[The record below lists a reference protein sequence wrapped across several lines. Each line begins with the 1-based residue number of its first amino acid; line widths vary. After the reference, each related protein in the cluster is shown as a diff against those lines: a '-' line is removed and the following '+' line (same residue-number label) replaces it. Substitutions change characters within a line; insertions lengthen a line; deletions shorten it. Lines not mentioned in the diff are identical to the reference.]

1 MRKVLTT
8 YLPASLLLAFLA
20 MILVSCGGG
29 GDGSNSGTTP
39 PPPSTKSVVITGTV
53 PGTVAIAYDLATG
66 KEAARNV
73 ASGTPKTFSL
83 SVAPGDY
90 YLMFI
95 ENEGT
100 PTQRSFAFRNVTGG
114 NVFTFKANTTLDL
127 GVLVFNNY
135 PGTAVPLIDPIS
147 GNGNVTES
155 YMPEASF
162 SPGAGEWVVT
172 RKFVNSTCPG
182 HSPGTTVTENVT
194 IAHGFGIVTYTPA
207 GTTETAIGV
216 ANANTAILTASG

>member
-1 MRKVLTT
+1 MRKILFT
-8 YLPASLLLAFLA
+8 YLPASLFLALLA

-39 PPPSTKSVVITGTV
+39 APPSTKSVVITGTV

-83 SVAPGDY
+83 SVAPGEY

-100 PTQRSFAFRNVTGG
+100 PPQRSFAFRNVTG
-114 NVFTFKANTTLDL
+114 
-127 GVLVFNNY
+127 
-135 PGTAVPLIDPIS
+135 
-147 GNGNVTES
+147 
-155 YMPEASF
+155 
-162 SPGAGEWVVT
+162 
-172 RKFVNSTCPG
+172 
-182 HSPGTTVTENVT
+182 
-194 IAHGFGIVTYTPA
+194 
-207 GTTETAIGV
+207 
-216 ANANTAILTASG
+216 